1 MLPAEQQLSVLTELT
16 ESCHG
21 FVFVSAGG
29 EDDRA
34 VEGERERQKERSRDA
49 PLRQLHVVK

>member
-34 VEGERERQKERSRDA
+34 VEGQR
-49 PLRQLHVVK
+49 